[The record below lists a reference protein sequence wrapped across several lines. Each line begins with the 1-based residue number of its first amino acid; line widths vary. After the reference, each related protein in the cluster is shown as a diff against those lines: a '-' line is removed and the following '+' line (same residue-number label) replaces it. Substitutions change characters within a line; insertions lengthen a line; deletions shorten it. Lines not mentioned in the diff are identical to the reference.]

1 MQIKKFYYNLTTYNE
16 TVIYINITPK
26 SFVSNF
32 WSALQK
38 SYRLKFRHK
47 NLLP

>member
-26 SFVSNF
+26 KQIIQFF
-32 WSALQK
+32 K
-38 SYRLKFRHK
+38 D
-47 NLLP
+47 